1 MELKGFKLHA
11 EISHQ
16 TQTQKMRRAYQT
28 AVAFVRV
35 FAYVVNTAYLSKRIY
50 ILMKGFSGNLLM
62 REAYKSQMHCCV
74 HENFL
79 ICCWR
84 EREKHISRFSII
96 YPRKTFINV
105 FFVFILD
112 NLSLTVDNLS
122 SLYFLFE
129 EHSRFVKCFN
139 SIYYTFFNVGNGAY
153 ECALARTN

>member
-74 HENFL
+74 HEIFSFVAGE
-79 ICCWR
+79 R
-84 EREKHISRFSII
+84 ERERKTHIKIFNHISSKNIHQCFLCLFWTI
-96 YPRKTFINV
+96 Y
-105 FFVFILD
+105 L
-112 NLSLTVDNLS
+112 LQ
-122 SLYFLFE
+122 
-129 EHSRFVKCFN
+129 
-139 SIYYTFFNVGNGAY
+139 
-153 ECALARTN
+153 